1 MTNTLTLFLLPVLLG
16 CSVAVVE
23 AGARGI
29 EYGEVGHKVVDD
41 QPDRDGELKI
51 SIKLSVRNDSDE
63 DIDVDLTIR
72 ALDAEGFEVFEAGLE
87 GAVRAGETR
96 VLTDSNYISPRI
108 YKMIS
113 RWEIEDE

>member
-1 MTNTLTLFLLPVLLG
+1 MTNTLTLILSVLLG

-29 EYGEVGHKVVDD
+29 EYGEIGHKVLDG

-51 SIKLSVRNDSDE
+51 SIKLSVRNDAEE
-63 DIDVDLTIR
+63 DVGVDVMIR
-72 ALDAEGFEVFEAGLE
+72 ALDAEGFEVFEANLE
-87 GAVRAGETR
+87 GTVRAGQTR

-108 YKMIS
+108 YKLIS

>member
-1 MTNTLTLFLLPVLLG
+1 MTNTLTPFVLPVVLG

-23 AGARGI
+23 AGAPGI

-41 QPDRDGELKI
+41 HPDRDGELKI
-51 SIKLSVRNDSDE
+51 SIKLSVRNNSEE
-63 DIDVDLTIR
+63 DIEVDVMIR
-72 ALDAEGFEVFEAGLE
+72 ALDAEGFEVFEANLE
-87 GAVRAGETR
+87 GTVRADETR

>member
-1 MTNTLTLFLLPVLLG
+1 MTNTLTLFLLSVLFPS
-16 CSVAVVE
+16 SVAVLDSTP
-23 AGARGI
+23 GI
-29 EYGEVGHKVVDD
+29 EYGEVAHKVVDD
-41 QPDRDGELKI
+41 HPDQDGELKI

-63 DIDVDLTIR
+63 DVSVDVMIR
-72 ALDAEGFEVFEAGLE
+72 ALDAEGFEVFEANLE
-87 GAVRAGETR
+87 GTVRAGATR